1 MKWIY
6 EISLAVLL
14 GVLVYKVLLQRKKE
28 RKRKSEEEKLEQY
41 LIELISCYRKYR
53 NVQEAVEE
61 AKERIAEKFGRENV
75 KKNGKEQEQLAYSLL
90 LERLCSLVAETGDR
104 KQHGESLF
112 LKNLSYIREELKED
126 YLFRQNRSYYF
137 LGLSKLCIIPFFLIP
152 FIAFWATGVL
162 DTLSGYYGGTFSLVT
177 TTMCFVMTA
186 AAYELVAWLE
196 MPDLLQGLNY
206 KVERKMLKN
215 VWISAGINRKM
226 KRHYSY
232 YLFRNE
238 KLKLLQGFGN
248 IREFELK
255 KRWTGICYLCFG
267 IFFCVILRSVEIKQ
281 IPQQLNFPKVY
292 TLLEEE
298 EVEAIEGKMKE
309 QFWDLCSGK
318 STLEE
323 VKEVWSEEKS
333 EVGETAFLQVEQ
345 SYREWEEKKKN
356 VWIFLWLIPFGI
368 WGYWKPEF
376 ILWLREQNVGEERLK
391 EVRRMQTVF
400 LVLAQD
406 KAMTVEQ
413 ILEGM
418 EESAVLFRKAIEE
431 TVDHFTYDRKT
442 AIEQLRKNAACEQM
456 GRICDTLLACEEAGV
471 EEACNGLEEER
482 AYTLRQQVQ
491 ERLEHMRERAAV
503 AKLLAYLPFLTV
515 LGLKL
520 ILPFVAEGL
529 SQLKLYSSGMSN
541 YF

>member
-6 EISLAVLL
+6 EISLAILL
-14 GVLVYKVLLQRKKE
+14 GLLVYKVWLQRKKE
-28 RKRKSEEEKLEQY
+28 KKRKSAEEKLEQY
-41 LIELISCYRKYR
+41 LIELIGCYGKYR
-53 NVQEAVEE
+53 NVEEAVEE
-61 AKERIAEKFGRENV
+61 AKERIAEKFESEDRRE
-75 KKNGKEQEQLAYSLL
+75 KEENQERLAYALL
-90 LERLCSLVAETGDR
+90 LERLCDLVAETGDR

-126 YLFRQNRSYYF
+126 YLFRQNRSYCF
-137 LGLSKLCIIPFFLIP
+137 MGLSKLCVLPFFLIP
-152 FIAFWATGVL
+152 FVAFWATGVL
-162 DTLSGYYGGTFSLVT
+162 DTLADYYSGTFSVVT
-177 TTMCFVMTA
+177 TTICFVITA

-196 MPDLLQGLNY
+196 MPDLIQGLSY
-206 KVERKMLKN
+206 KVERKMLQN
-215 VWISAGINRKM
+215 VWISAGINQKM
-226 KRHYSY
+226 KKHYSY

-267 IFFCVILRSVEIKQ
+267 IFFLVILRGVEMKQ
-281 IPQQLNFPKVY
+281 IPQQLEFPKVY

-298 EVEAIEGKMKE
+298 ELEEIEGRMRE
-309 QFWDLCSGK
+309 QFWNLCSGK
-318 STLEE
+318 STIEE
-323 VKEVWSEEKS
+323 VKEAWSEEKS
-333 EVGETAFLQVEQ
+333 EIGETAFLQVEK
-345 SYREWEEKKKN
+345 SYREWEQTRKN
-356 VWIFLWLIPFGI
+356 GWIFLWLIPFGI
-368 WGYWKPEF
+368 LGYWKPEF
-376 ILWLREQNVGEERLK
+376 ILWLREQNVGEERLE

-431 TVDHFTYDRKT
+431 TIDHFSYDRKV
-442 AIEQLRKNAACEQM
+442 AIEQLRKNTVCAPM

-471 EEACNGLEEER
+471 EEACIGLEEER

-503 AKLLAYLPFLTV
+503 AKLLAYVPFLTV
-515 LGLKL
+515 IGLKL
-520 ILPFVAEGL
+520 ILPFVVEGL